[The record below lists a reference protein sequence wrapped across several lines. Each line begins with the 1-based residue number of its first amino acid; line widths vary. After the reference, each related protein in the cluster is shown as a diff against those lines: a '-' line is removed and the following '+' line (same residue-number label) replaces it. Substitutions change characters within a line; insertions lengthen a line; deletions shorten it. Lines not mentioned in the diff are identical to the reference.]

1 MRPQHVLLSRR
12 CPVCGGRSNAE
23 GKLPLSQGIRT
34 LELNLDEPV
43 VLVETLSMHLLLALV
58 ELLPYKQFACQ
69 RCGHEFRM
77 ASQTSRE
84 LLYGLLTSMQPVT
97 APPPPAPPG
106 AVAAPKRR
114 VAPVVKSF
122 PDGVP
127 ATAKPDTGKSRAR
140 PAMSKK
146 PAEPQPGSPDW
157 TPYHLDSDMDALF
170 DQFKEE

>member
-12 CPVCGGRSNAE
+12 CPVCGGCSNAE

-34 LELNLDEPV
+34 LELNLDEPAM
-43 VLVETLSMHLLLALV
+43 LVETLSMHLLLALV

-97 APPPPAPPG
+97 ANT
-106 AVAAPKRR
+106 VAGIRCRR
-114 VAPVVKSF
+114 RI
-122 PDGVP
+122 G
-127 ATAKPDTGKSRAR
+127 
-140 PAMSKK
+140 
-146 PAEPQPGSPDW
+146 
-157 TPYHLDSDMDALF
+157 
-170 DQFKEE
+170 